1 MRQTGID
8 VVGEAPWGSHLCLFY
23 ETPEDLLDV
32 LVPYFE
38 RGLANNEFCTWVT
51 SDPVGVDAARQALAR
66 AVPRLD
72 RSLREGRIEILDYR
86 QWYAPGGRFNGDRVL
101 RAWAEK
107 EQQALE
113 RGFEGLRITGNT
125 FWVRRRRW
133 KPFAQYEAAID
144 GAIRSRRMLVLCAYS
159 TEQCGCVEVADVVN
173 SHQFAMVRRGGRW
186 QVIENRRHRE
196 VEEALRRSRD
206 ELDARV
212 RERTADLARTVA
224 ELERRTG
231 QLRALAL
238 DLTQAEQR
246 ERRRLAHLL
255 HDHLQQL
262 LVGAKFSIGVVKGR
276 AKTKNLRQAA
286 QQVDD
291 LLDEAIKES
300 RSLTHELSPP
310 VLYDSGLP
318 KAIEW
323 LARQMHEK
331 HGLVVSLDVAG
342 EIEPLADPIRVL
354 LFEAVRE
361 LLFNT
366 VKHARTHR
374 AIVAL
379 ARAGGDRVQVV
390 VADEG
395 AGFDPKVIE
404 VRAAEGGGFG
414 LFTIRER
421 LELLGGRF
429 EVVSA
434 PGGGSRFTLVAPVRH
449 PSRVAEVEA
458 PEEDETAPS
467 PHYVTSLL
475 APDLAAGRGAK
486 IRVLLA
492 DDHKVM
498 RQGLARLLQE
508 QPDIEVIAQASDGRR
523 AVELARQVRPD
534 VVILDVSMPRM
545 NGIEAARLL
554 KQEMP
559 DVRVIGLSM
568 HDEADMAAAMCEAGA
583 VAYLNKADRPEALLV
598 ALRSCVSPLADSPAA
613 VQ

>member
-51 SDPVGVDAARQALAR
+51 SDPVGVGEARQALAR

-72 RSLREGRIEILDYR
+72 RFLREGRIEILDYR
-86 QWYAPGGRFNGDRVL
+86 QGYAPGGRFNGDRVL
-101 RAWAEK
+101 RGWAEK
-107 EQQALE
+107 ERQALE
-113 RGFEGLRITGNT
+113 RGFEGLRITGNA
-125 FWVRRRRW
+125 FWVGRRRW
-133 KPFAQYEAAID
+133 KPFAQYEAAVD
-144 GAIRSRRMLVLCAYS
+144 GAIRSRRMLALCAYS
-159 TEQCGCVEVADVVN
+159 MEQCGCVEIADVVN
-173 SHQFAMVRRGGRW
+173 SHRFALVRRGGRW

-231 QLRALAL
+231 RLRALAL

-246 ERRRLAHLL
+246 ERRRLARLL

-262 LVGAKFSIGVVKGR
+262 LVGAKFNIGVVKGR
-276 AKTKNLRQAA
+276 AKTRNLRQAA

-300 RSLTHELSPP
+300 RSLAHELSPP
-310 VLYDSGLP
+310 V
-318 KAIEW
+318 
-323 LARQMHEK
+323 
-331 HGLVVSLDVAG
+331 
-342 EIEPLADPIRVL
+342 
-354 LFEAVRE
+354 
-361 LLFNT
+361 
-366 VKHARTHR
+366 
-374 AIVAL
+374 
-379 ARAGGDRVQVV
+379 
-390 VADEG
+390 
-395 AGFDPKVIE
+395 
-404 VRAAEGGGFG
+404 
-414 LFTIRER
+414 
-421 LELLGGRF
+421 
-429 EVVSA
+429 
-434 PGGGSRFTLVAPVRH
+434 RH
-449 PSRVAEVEA
+449 PLRVVEVEA

-467 PHYVTSLL
+467 PHCVTSLL
-475 APDLAAGRGAK
+475 APGLAAGRGAK

-545 NGIEAARLL
+545 NGIQATRRL
-554 KQEMP
+554 KREMP
-559 DVRVIGLSM
+559 GVRVIGLSM
-568 HDEADMAAAMCEAGA
+568 HDEADVAAAMCEAGA

-598 ALRSCVSPLADSPAA
+598 ALRGCLRPLAGSPAA